1 MQTQSR
7 RGFIGTCA
15 AGLVALGVD
24 PAKVLASEQL
34 GVADFQAMVGS
45 RFYLAGSSVGGK
57 VKLVACNEISSA
69 GGVSQFDV
77 KFRGFRSTS
86 LADGQYSVTNWSGHP
101 NFEVFIKRVGVDSR
115 GREIYLA
122 NFAQM

>member
-7 RGFIGTCA
+7 RGFIGSCA
-15 AGLVALGVD
+15 AGFVALGFGST
-24 PAKVLASEQL
+24 KVVASEQL
-34 GVADFQAMVGS
+34 GMGDFQAMVGS

-57 VKLVACNEISSA
+57 VKLVACDEISSA
-69 GGVSQFDV
+69 SGMSQFDV
-77 KFRGFRSTS
+77 RFRGFRNTR
-86 LADGQYSVTNWSGHP
+86 LPDGNYAATNWSGHP
-101 NFEVFIKRVGVDSR
+101 NFDVFIKLVDVDSR